1 MLTTVLIGRRTRLTN
16 LSAFTN
22 SSCELG
28 RSTSAF
34 CGLIAL
40 GWTTLTR
47 ASSVYEKNSVWTMAA
62 SRPFAALGIVSER
75 KLRIVRRSSHDWSF
89 GYPGSARHCFGCA
102 PGRCWNLS
110 YGPKADGMK
119 PRFERRRRASRRRR
133 EVRSFD
139 QQLHTRLIQT
149 SISAHFAC
157 SSPCFRRERLHFL
170 SRLPCDMRNA
180 SSPHPRN
187 STALEFV
194 SRARSRLQASE
205 MRRSSALCTFL
216 VHRRNAHN
224 SQQCAIAQRA
234 LDRASPESVST
245 NERSI
250 ELLRKAFRPN
260 DRSIRHLGIA
270 FRPNE
275 RSIALLSNALSHNER
290 PIRHLGMAFR
300 PNDRS
305 IALLGKAFRPNDRS
319 IRHPGI
325 AFRPND

>member
-75 KLRIVRRSSHDWSF
+75 KLRTVRRSSHDWSF

-194 SRARSRLQASE
+194 SRARSRLQETCSKRSTLLCCLRESCASAARHAHRARLRTRE
-205 MRRSSALCTFL
+205 RSPHASGLRISVVDAFWLHDGKRDAPIERSLRVSGNCSSEVVSL
-216 VHRRNAHN
+216 
-224 SQQCAIAQRA
+224 QQTSGNGYVLGCPTRA
-234 LDRASPESVST
+234 LIGMRCRKRERDDSRADV
-245 NERSI
+245 
-250 ELLRKAFRPN
+250 
-260 DRSIRHLGIA
+260 
-270 FRPNE
+270 
-275 RSIALLSNALSHNER
+275 
-290 PIRHLGMAFR
+290 
-300 PNDRS
+300 
-305 IALLGKAFRPNDRS
+305 
-319 IRHPGI
+319 
-325 AFRPND
+325 